1 MKFTGTTDIAVGV
14 DDIEA
19 ARDYYRDVMGFEVG
33 KTGEGW
39 IQMLTGPLKLYLC
52 KDDGNS
58 PMLDFTVE
66 DMSAA
71 EARLTENG
79 AVVVGR
85 SGSEFYVRD
94 KYGLCFCVEPPSP
107 AN

>member
-14 DDIEA
+14 DDMEA

-33 KTGEGW
+33 KTGDGW
-39 IQMLTGPLKLYLC
+39 IQMLSGPLKLYLC
-52 KDDGNS
+52 KDDDNS

-66 DMSAA
+66 DVSAA
-71 EARLTENG
+71 EQRLSDAG
-79 AVVVGR
+79 ANIIGR
-85 SGSEFYVRD
+85 SGSEIYVHD
-94 KYGLCFCVEPPSP
+94 KYGLCFCVEPASP